1 LAEIGV
7 PAVVAMQGSVTMKTV
22 KEFMPV
28 LFTELLRDG
37 YIDRAVAAAR
47 REVHGRWDW
56 WLPVLFTRLQNGQ
69 LFTPEVPEET
79 DGPGGA
85 PEGEGYDLLVVHEL
99 LMAGFN
105 AKSLPQMI
113 RYSRNRKLNPLD
125 KQFSPNDGLLDMV
138 DRTIRFCDEMG
149 LVGALLAEVKRK
161 NPNQYAR
168 FEPRLRG

>member
-1 LAEIGV
+1 
-7 PAVVAMQGSVTMKTV
+7 MQGNVTMDTV
-22 KEFMPV
+22 EQFMPD
-28 LFTELLRDG
+28 FFRELQRDG
-37 YIDRAVAAAR
+37 QIDRAVTVAR
-47 REVHGRWDW
+47 GAVRERHDW
-56 WLPVLFTRLQNGQ
+56 WVPVLFTRLASGQ

-79 DGPGGA
+79 DGPGEA

-138 DRTIRFCDEMG
+138 DRTIRFCAEMG